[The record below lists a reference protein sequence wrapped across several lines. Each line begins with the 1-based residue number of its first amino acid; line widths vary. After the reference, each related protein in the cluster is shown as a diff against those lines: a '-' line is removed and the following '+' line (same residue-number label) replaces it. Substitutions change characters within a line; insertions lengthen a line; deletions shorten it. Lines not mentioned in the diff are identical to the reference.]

1 MSNAPNNLSFSVVA
15 TVPYA
20 TLSPPLLRDVTE
32 PFDADSGQ
40 FTKFSESTPA
50 TMSVGGG
57 VVTITN
63 SSGTDRNDLVVTGPS
78 LTIPQCFVSIDI
90 VDRSGSPGGY
100 DNIGVGLIKDANNFV
115 IANADRVNNEMR
127 LQVKIGGTSNF
138 YAPVSRLIG
147 PGQKLGMALIGNSAT
162 VYVHDGS
169 TWRYVTGRDVA
180 DRINFKTADLT
191 GWKGG
196 FSVATPGG
204 GASWSFDNLIVG
216 RFGGVAIRDIT
227 VVTLEGGSPHVESGK
242 VYATATCSDG
252 LGGGYQAVVR
262 VNLSDHS
269 IEQTGVIFTSR
280 GGAKQNDVAGHIVA
294 YPSGERKLTIG
305 TWGNGIGNAID
316 THYASTTDDL
326 LSGSWLV
333 STTKLNL
340 PVAAGK
346 AAYDSFLV
354 KDGASWRLAY
364 TTCDNLSFAGS
375 PFYSSLATSPD
386 LATWTLVRNDP
397 TTPYEGTK
405 ILKLSGDLYIAAG
418 TSNAA
423 RAYDKEL
430 NYLGAINAI
439 FSGGAQTQPHPMIFQ
454 AEPTKAV
461 MLTSDNDQS
470 FPGVTAGFT
479 WGRMVVHEAPMTSD
493 AGSANLQQPKSVV
506 IGYDTLPSGSAA
518 ITQPMASIA
527 GSGTRN
533 TGVATI
539 KQPPTRVTSAGFA
552 GGVNIGVM
560 AQPRA
565 RLAGTSGVAAKLLQ
579 PMTALSASGT
589 TIGVGAAAFGQPSPS
604 ISANGTT
611 GVVGRAIMFQ
621 PVGRV
626 AARAGGRASLAGS
639 LPRVSG
645 FGLVGSVGQASMM
658 QPRPAVV
665 GAGKAWSIG
674 YANLRQ
680 PRSRLLP
687 AVVAAL
693 VQPRSAIAAS
703 GALFATAADGRTVW
717 CFTPM
722 VDKNGNLGGAL
733 TRWPNYPGHAMARTA
748 SATWVTSPSATYK
761 MGGEADGEQ
770 LVQWSWDTALADFD
784 VSQKKVMVSAYI
796 GGVVPTCTTYRV
808 SAGDSPK
815 HSYGH
820 EEYALQLRNHR
831 QKFGRGRKAR
841 YLGFGLS
848 GSGPLSVDTVE
859 FEIVSTTRRI

>member
-1 MSNAPNNLSFSVVA
+1 MSNAPNSLSFSVVA
-15 TVPYA
+15 TVPYT
-20 TLSPPLLRDVTE
+20 TLSPSLLRDVTE

-40 FTKFSESTPA
+40 FTKFSEGTPA
-50 TMSVGGG
+50 TMSVGSG

-63 SSGTDRNDLVVTGPS
+63 GAGTDRNDLVVTGPS
-78 LTIPQCFVSIDI
+78 LAIPQCFVSIDI
-90 VDRSGSPGGY
+90 VDRSGSPSGY

-115 IANADRVNNEMR
+115 IASADRVNNEVR
-127 LQVKIGGTSNF
+127 LQVKVGGTSNF
-138 YAPVSRLIG
+138 YVPVSRLIG

-204 GASWSFDNLIVG
+204 GASWSFDNLIIG

-227 VVTLEGGSPHVESGK
+227 AVTAEDGAPHIEGGK

-262 VNLSDHS
+262 VDLSDYS

-280 GGAKQNDVAGHIVA
+280 GGAKQNDVAGHIIA
-294 YPSGERKLTIG
+294 YTGGERKLTIG
-305 TWGNGIGNAID
+305 TWGNGFGNAID

-326 LSGSWLV
+326 LAGTWLV
-333 STTKLNL
+333 PTTKLNL
-340 PVAAGK
+340 PVVAGK

-405 ILKLSGDLYIAAG
+405 ILKLSGVLYVAAG
-418 TSNAA
+418 TTNAA

-430 NYLGAINAI
+430 NYLGSVNAT
-439 FSGGAQTQPHPMIFQ
+439 FSGGTQTQPHPMILE
-454 AEPTKAV
+454 AGPTKAV
-461 MLTSDNDQS
+461 MLTFDNDQS

-493 AGSANLQQPKSVV
+493 TGSANLRQPKSVV
-506 IGYDTLPSGSAA
+506 IGYDTLPNGSAT
-518 ITQPMASIA
+518 ITQPVASIT
-527 GSGTRN
+527 GSGTRK
-533 TGVATI
+533 TGAAAI
-539 KQPPTRVTSAGFA
+539 KQPPTRVDATGFA
-552 GGVNIGVM
+552 GGSNT
-560 AQPRA
+560 AALPQPRA
-565 RLAGTSGVAAKLLQ
+565 TLSGRAGVKAILIQ
-579 PMTALSASGT
+579 PMAALAASGT
-589 TIGVGAAAFGQPSPS
+589 TFGVGTAAFAQPVAS
-604 ISANGTT
+604 IGGNGTT
-611 GVVGRAIMFQ
+611 GAVGRAIMRQ

-626 AARAGGRASLAGS
+626 AARAGGRASLVGS
-639 LPRVSG
+639 LSRISG
-645 FGLVGSVGQASMM
+645 FGLVGSVGRASMM
-658 QPRPAVV
+658 QPRPAVT
-665 GAGKAWSIG
+665 GAGKAWVIG
-674 YANLRQ
+674 YADLRQ
-680 PRSRLLP
+680 PRSRMLP

-693 VQPRSAIAAS
+693 AQPRSVIAAS
-703 GALFATAADGRTVW
+703 GGPLGTITDGRTVW
-717 CFTPM
+717 CFTPV

-733 TRWPNYPGHAMARTA
+733 TRWPGYAGHAMARTA
-748 SATWVTSPSATYK
+748 SATWVTSPGATYK
-761 MGGEADGEQ
+761 MGGDSDGDQ
-770 LVQWSWDTALADFD
+770 LVQWSWDTTLADFD

-815 HSYGH
+815 HGYGH
-820 EEYALQLRNHR
+820 DEYALQLRNHR

-848 GSGPLSVDTVE
+848 GAGELSVDTVE